1 MSTLLLVLLVPRFLP
16 PTYVPLGLGLH
27 KSMEMASSAM
37 SQTLAGVWLDHAKE
51 ADSDEGR
58 EGGGGEEDAGQET
71 ATKGLLR
78 AWLLINVLQL
88 VCVYALWCFEKRR
101 RSARETGSGSEG
113 GTRRVGGEEG
123 KASGR
128 RYEAEEYERLPLND
142 LPALDS
148 SDDDDSDFDDEHV
161 RRSKLKMP
169 SGAAGS
175 RAGGARGASVQGS
188 DPERQQQ
195 GLQAAAGPESGPSS
209 ALART
214 NAERRRSKMF
224 LVSSLG
230 WIGLVWVVFLVDA
243 YLDLF

>member
-51 ADSDEGR
+51 ADSGEGR
-58 EGGGGEEDAGQET
+58 EGGGGDGEDAGQET
-71 ATKGLLR
+71 ATKGLVR
-78 AWLLINVLQL
+78 AWLFINVLQL
-88 VCVYALWCFEKRR
+88 VCVYVLWRFEKRR
-101 RSARETGSGSEG
+101 RSARETCSGSEG
-113 GTRRVGGEEG
+113 GTRRVGAEEG

-148 SDDDDSDFDDEHV
+148 SDDDDSDIDDEDV
-161 RRSKLKMP
+161 RRSKLRMP
-169 SGAAGS
+169 SGAGS

-188 DPERQQQ
+188 DHEHQQQ
-195 GLQAAAGPESGPSS
+195 RLQAAADTENGPSS

-214 NAERRRSKMF
+214 DAERRRSRVF